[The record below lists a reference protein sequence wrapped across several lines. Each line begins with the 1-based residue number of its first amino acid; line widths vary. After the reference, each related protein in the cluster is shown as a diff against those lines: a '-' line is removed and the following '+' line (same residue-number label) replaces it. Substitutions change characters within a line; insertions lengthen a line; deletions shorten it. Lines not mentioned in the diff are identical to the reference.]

1 MASRPAFLSH
11 VVCLIAAVRSRCV
24 AAAACLAVL
33 GCCLCGA
40 DAFGQWGGYGYNR
53 GGGYASTAQQ
63 AAAYG
68 YSAMMRAQGQ
78 ENLMNSAAAK
88 NWEQAKTM
96 EIQNRLRWTE
106 TYFEMRKVNKEA
118 RAAEAGPRVTQ
129 DQAIRMAQS
138 SLPPRLG
145 STELDPVTGHIDYPI
160 ILTQDIYDE
169 YRRRLDTLFAHRAA
183 AGGSIQYNDLKE
195 IETTVSKFIDTLK
208 EHVRE
213 YAGGDYGRART
224 FLESLVREAK
234 MPAG

>member
-1 MASRPAFLSH
+1 MASRSAFSSH
-11 VVCLIAAVRSRCV
+11 VVRPIAEVHRWPPRTATWALVV
-24 AAAACLAVL
+24 
-33 GCCLCGA
+33 GCCMGNA
-40 DAFGQWGGYGYNR
+40 AAFGQWGGYGYNR
-53 GGGYASTAQQ
+53 GGYASTAQQ

-78 ENLMNSAAAK
+78 ENLMNSQAAK
-88 NWEQAKTM
+88 NWEEVKTM
-96 EIQNRLRWTE
+96 EMQNRLRWTE
-106 TYFEMRKVNKEA
+106 TYFEMRKVNKDA

-129 DQAIRMAQS
+129 DQAIRMAQA

-145 STELDPVTGHIDYPI
+145 STELDPVTGHIEYPI

-169 YRRRLDTLFAHRAA
+169 YRKRLDTLFAHRAA

-195 IETTVSKFIDTLK
+195 IETTVSNFIDTLK
-208 EHVRE
+208 QHVRE

-224 FLESLVREAK
+224 FLESLAREAK